1 MNMRRLNLGDAEM
14 RRLVETF
21 FGDAHEGDVSGIER
35 WIVEEQ
41 RRKNPTAHQA
51 SDSTLCDEDLVEMC
65 DVLWDMIREGI
76 LNPGGTSEPRAGW
89 PQVRVT
95 LRGAQIIA
103 NK

>member
-21 FGDAHEGDVSGIER
+21 FGDADEGDVSGIER
-35 WIVEEQ
+35 WIVEGQ
-41 RRKNPTAHQA
+41 RRKNPTSHQA
-51 SDSTLCDEDLVEMC
+51 SDTTLCDEDLVEMC

-76 LNPGGTSEPRAGW
+76 LNPGGTSKPETGW
-89 PQVRVT
+89 PRVRVT
-95 LRGAQIIA
+95 VRGSQIIA